1 MKYAVIDLETTGGS
15 VAQGGRIIEIAIIV
29 LEDGVEIDRFE
40 SFVNPE
46 MNIPPFIQNLTGIK
60 NGMVRNAPKFFEI
73 AKKVVEITKDCL
85 FVAHNADFDYNFVK
99 DEFKSLGYKY
109 RRNSV
114 CTVELSRVLLPGKKS
129 YSLGKLCDEIGIP
142 HNSRHRAIGD
152 TEATAKLFQL
162 LLQQPKAD
170 EVIEEMTDYDVYS
183 SKKHYQL
190 SKEKIDNLPD
200 ETGVYYLYNEEEE
213 LIYIGKSKNIR
224 KRILQHLSNKSTPR
238 AIRMAEMVRDVK
250 TTLTGSELIALLL
263 ESDEIKKHL
272 PRFNRAQRRAKT
284 FFGIYQS
291 YDDNGYV
298 NFSIAPLSDGDHPV
312 TTTFSRKEAEKILDR
327 MVDKNN
333 LCQKLAGI
341 DHSDKACFRYHL
353 KNCNGACIQEE
364 TPEEYNKRALQASM
378 RFSYGVPNMFL
389 IDKGREENERAVVQ
403 IAKGIY
409 RGFGYIKMDENY
421 SPKALE
427 KVITPYAD
435 NADVNKIIRGI
446 LRKKKGIERKVFY

>member
-15 VAQGGRIIEIAIIV
+15 VAQGGRIIEIAIII

-162 LLQQPKAD
+162 LLKQPKAM
-170 EVIEEMTDYDVYS
+170 ETIEEMTEYDVYS

-190 SKEKIDNLPD
+190 PKEVIDNLPD
-200 ETGVYYLYNEEEE
+200 ETGVYYLYNKEGD
-213 LIYIGKSKNIR
+213 LIYVGKSKNIR

-238 AIRMAEMVRDVK
+238 AIRMAEMVSEVK

-272 PRFNRAQRRAKT
+272 PRFNRAQRRAKA
-284 FFGIYQS
+284 FFGIYQN
-291 YDDNGYV
+291 YDAKGYI
-298 NFSIAPLSDGDHPV
+298 NFSIAPLEDGDHPV

-333 LCQKLAGI
+333 LCQKLSGI

-353 KNCNGACIQEE
+353 KNCNGACIEE
-364 TPEEYNKRALQASM
+364 ESPEEYNKRALQAAM

-389 IDKGREENERAVVQ
+389 IDKGRNEKEKAVVQ

-409 RGFGYIKMDENY
+409 RGFGYINVGENY
-421 SPKALE
+421 SADELK
-427 KVITPYAD
+427 KVITPYKD

-446 LRKKKGIERKVFY
+446 LRKKKGIERKIYY

>member
-15 VAQGGRIIEIAIIV
+15 VAQGGRIIEIAIII
-29 LEDGVEIDRFE
+29 LEGGIEIDRFE

-46 MNIPPFIQNLTGIK
+46 MNIPPFIQSLTGIK
-60 NGMVRNAPKFFEI
+60 NGMVRNAPKFFEV

-99 DEFKSLGYKY
+99 DEFNALGYKY

-114 CTVELSRVLLPGKKS
+114 CTVELSRELLPGMKS

-162 LLQQPKAD
+162 ILKQSKAD

-190 SKEKIDNLPD
+190 SKEIIDNLPD
-200 ETGVYYLYNEEEE
+200 ETGVYYLYDKDEA

-224 KRILQHLSNKSTPR
+224 KRTLQHLSNKSTPK
-238 AIRMAEMVRDVK
+238 AERMADMIRNVK
-250 TTLTGSELIALLL
+250 TTLTGSELVALLL

-272 PRFNRAQRRAKT
+272 PKFNRAQRRTKT

-291 YDDNGYV
+291 YDDKGYI
-298 NFSIAPLSDGDHPV
+298 NFSIAPLTDGDYPV

-333 LCQKLAGI
+333 LCQKLSGI
-341 DHSDKACFRYHL
+341 DNSEKSCFRYHL
-353 KNCNGACIQEE
+353 KNCNGACIDEE
-364 TPEEYNKRALQASM
+364 SVEEYNKRALLASM

-389 IDKGREENERAVVQ
+389 IDKGRNEDEKAVVQ
-403 IAKGIY
+403 ITKGIY
-409 RGFGYIKMDENY
+409 RGFGYIQLNENY
-421 SPKALE
+421 SAQELE
-427 KVITPYAD
+427 KVITTYSD

-446 LRKKKGIERKVFY
+446 LRKKKGIERKIFY